1 MKTAFIDIGEL
12 GWSMYVNAHIRW
24 LKRQGDASVA
34 VVTYPDRRCLFEG
47 LADIVIDAPAQ
58 FYRLFDIR
66 KQNCLGLQ
74 KISPDILKR
83 FFIPYLPAGY
93 GIPEDFIIG
102 CRCRFGDRLAFEP
115 YKYSEKLE
123 GRKEVLIFPRR
134 RLGGWYSYRNLPE
147 SFYAQLI
154 LKLCDEFPN
163 LNIRTIGTTM
173 GAYDINVN
181 KSNYINHTGK
191 AGSLQDMIDRC
202 QTAVATVGSQ
212 SGPPKIALLQGVP
225 TYMIGN
231 QRQRHMEGENWMG
244 TSVGFYSVSDNNYG
258 GIDVA
263 ACIGEIVAF
272 IKSSKKGIT

>member
-1 MKTAFIDIGEL
+1 LGVELKTAFIDIGEL

-34 VVTYPDRRCLFEG
+34 VITYPDRRCLFEG

-58 FYRLFDIR
+58 FYKLFDIR

-83 FFIPYLPAGY
+83 FFVPYLPASY
-93 GIPEDFIIG
+93 SIPEDFIIG

-154 LKLCDEFPN
+154 LKLCDEFPD
-163 LNIRTIGTTM
+163 LNIRTIGTAM
-173 GAYDINVN
+173 GAYDINVD
-181 KSNYINHTGK
+181 KPNYINHIGK
-191 AGSLQDMIDRC
+191 NGSLQDMIDRC
-202 QTAVATVGSQ
+202 QTAVAAVGSQ
-212 SGPPKIALLQGVP
+212 SGPPKIALLQDVP
-225 TYMIGN
+225 TFMIGN
-231 QRQRHMEGENWMG
+231 QRQRHMEGENWMH
-244 TSVGFYSVSDNNYG
+244 TKVAFYEVKKDDYA
-258 GIDVA
+258 GIDFVD
-263 ACIGEIVAF
+263 CTTKIMSF
-272 IKSSKKGIT
+272 IKECL